1 MKYFDRSPY
10 NLIQLY
16 EDDKPYE
23 GHHMFNSVD
32 IGNMSFDEYLEYI
45 SRNQNDRYIK
55 WREGKIINYSKIV
68 GNADYEKSKVNFI
81 TTMKKEYGIVT
92 FQILYKTI

>member
-1 MKYFDRSPY
+1 MT
-10 NLIQLY
+10 
-16 EDDKPYE
+16 DKSYE

-55 WREGKIINYSKIV
+55 WREGKIINYDKII
-68 GNADYEKSKVNFI
+68 GNAVYEKSKVNFI
-81 TTMKKEYGIVT
+81 TTMKKNMA
-92 FQILYKTI
+92 L